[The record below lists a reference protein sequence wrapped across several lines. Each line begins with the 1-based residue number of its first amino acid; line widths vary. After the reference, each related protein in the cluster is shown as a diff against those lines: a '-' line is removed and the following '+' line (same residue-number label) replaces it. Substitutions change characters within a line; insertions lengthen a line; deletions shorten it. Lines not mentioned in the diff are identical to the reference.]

1 MDQRIQ
7 EIGSIIHQLPTDNL
21 KMLHSLIKHLKK
33 YVIFLL
39 ITIYFYSISYYSM
52 WCSKLPSHY
61 FTISTNQLAVV
72 V

>member
-39 ITIYFYSISYYSM
+39 ITIYFYSISYYSI
-52 WCSKLPSHY
+52 CGVQSCPLIILQYHP
-61 FTISTNQLAVV
+61 ISLQL
-72 V
+72 